1 MLPERNYELL
11 FIVDPELE
19 EEDRNNVISRIKD
32 LIAENGSL
40 GKVDEWGNR
49 KLAYEVANRT
59 EGYYTLIEFV
69 AGSDFPLELERVLK
83 ITDGVLKYLIV
94 NKDK

>member
-1 MLPERNYELL
+1 MSEERNYEVL
-11 FIVDPELE
+11 FIVDSQLD
-19 EEDRNNVISRIKD
+19 EEDRNSIISKIKD

-40 GKVDEWGNR
+40 GKVNEWGNR
-49 KLAYEVANRT
+49 KLAYEIADRT

-69 AGSDFPLELERVLK
+69 ASSDFPLELERILK
-83 ITDGVLKYLIV
+83 ITDGVLKYIIV